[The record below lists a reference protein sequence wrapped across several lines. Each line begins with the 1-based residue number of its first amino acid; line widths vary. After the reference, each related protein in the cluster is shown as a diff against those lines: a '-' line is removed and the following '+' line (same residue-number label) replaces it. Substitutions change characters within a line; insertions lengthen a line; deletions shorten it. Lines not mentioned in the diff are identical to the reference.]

1 MKFFNTPTQPD
12 TPQIRLDTPQIRLDT
27 HQIRLDTTL
36 SDKSKWIPYPHQR
49 LQTGVIGV
57 SLVSKQYHEKQMQ
70 QYQLTQQNLNQ
81 IKAEKIATS
90 PQEDKEKY
98 VEKYMIYYAVV

>member
-1 MKFFNTPTQPD
+1 MSTAPITFFTFKPNWIR
-12 TPQIRLDTPQIRLDT
+12 PQ
-27 HQIRLDTTL
+27 
-36 SDKSKWIPYPHQR
+36 SD
-49 LQTGVIGV
+49 
-57 SLVSKQYHEKQMQ
+57 EKHMQ

-90 PQEDKEKY
+90 PQEEKERY

>member
-1 MKFFNTPTQPD
+1 M
-12 TPQIRLDTPQIRLDT
+12 
-27 HQIRLDTTL
+27 
-36 SDKSKWIPYPHQR
+36 
-49 LQTGVIGV
+49 
-57 SLVSKQYHEKQMQ
+57 SKQYHEKQMQ

>member
-1 MKFFNTPTQPD
+1 MTN
-12 TPQIRLDTPQIRLDT
+12 
-27 HQIRLDTTL
+27 L
-36 SDKSKWIPYPHQR
+36 SGYAPNSTGYAPYPHQR

-81 IKAEKIATS
+81 IKAEKITTS
-90 PQEDKEKY
+90 PQEDKERY